1 MLTGPEATVIG
12 SEFFLSLYPILI
24 KLVRTTLPTQL
35 LVRFGTF
42 AAGAAAPASAAD
54 LVAVAGSWAAI
65 QRTLLVGLIAAVHT
79 WASYAAFA
87 SLSTGVSM
95 SLFYTYPLWNLVGAK
110 VIYGESVGSSIP
122 YLLSGILGTYLVS
135 TKGLGD
141 PIGGV
146 TRAVASPAAGVA
158 LALLAAL
165 TESAMYFVVKD
176 RASTTPW
183 ASMLELYGGAA
194 VWLLAAA
201 PLLGLSFAWNWSAI
215 GLMTAF
221 NVLVG
226 FVGYAL
232 RYYAVPLVSTE
243 VFGLLSFV
251 GVLSAFLFGFIFAGE
266 RPGMWSIVGAA
277 LIVWAVANVE
287 TIKKAVNK

>member
-35 LVRFGTF
+35 LVRFATF
-42 AAGAAAPASAAD
+42 AAGAAAPATKED
-54 LVAVAGSWAAI
+54 LVAVAGSWDAAG
-65 QRTLLVGLIAAVHT
+65 RTLLVGLIAAVHT

-110 VIYGESVGSSIP
+110 MLYGEEVGASLP
-122 YLLSGILGTYLVS
+122 YILSGLLGTYLVS

-141 PIGGV
+141 PIGGI
-146 TRAVASPAAGVA
+146 TRTVASPGQGVG

-165 TESAMYFVVKD
+165 TESVMYFVVKD
-176 RASTTPW
+176 RASKTPW
-183 ASMLELYGGAA
+183 ASMLELYGGAT
-194 VWLLAAA
+194 VWLAAA
-201 PLLGLSFAWNWSAI
+201 APILGLKFLWDGVSVAK
-215 GLMTAF
+215 MVVF
-221 NVLVG
+221 NLLVG

-243 VFGLLSFV
+243 IFGLISFV
-251 GVLSAFLFGFIFAGE
+251 GVLSAFLFGFLFAGE
-266 RPGMWSIVGAA
+266 RPGLWSVVGAA
-277 LIVWAVANVE
+277 LIVWAVAHVD
-287 TIKKAVNK
+287 TLKRPTK